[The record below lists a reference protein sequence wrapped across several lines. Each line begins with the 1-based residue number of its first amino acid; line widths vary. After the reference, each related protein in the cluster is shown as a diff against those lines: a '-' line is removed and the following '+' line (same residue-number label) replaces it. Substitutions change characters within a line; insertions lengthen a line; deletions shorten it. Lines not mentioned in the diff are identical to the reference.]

1 MITMEIARDSVQ
13 ITMAG
18 IIKTELIAG
27 TAMVQMTIIITGM
40 GDLIKGHRIKIFN
53 KKEMVE
59 TTAIPKVD
67 QIDDKWD
74 PTIIQKTKKEGVR

>member
-1 MITMEIARDSVQ
+1 MVRMEIARGNVQ

-40 GDLIKGHRIKIFN
+40 GDLIKVPIIKIFN
-53 KKEMVE
+53 KKEVVE

-67 QIDDKWD
+67 RIDDK
-74 PTIIQKTKKEGVR
+74 